1 MKIKNIGNSLS
12 HIVPELLGQDISHVF
27 DLTRPLVEFRF
38 ASVNSVFSSNIFDSY

>member
-1 MKIKNIGNSLS
+1 MIIKNIGNSLS

-38 ASVNSVFSSNIFDSY
+38 ASVSCCSHSILSRD